1 MKTTTNL
8 KYYSYL
14 RKSSEGEDRQV
25 QSIER
30 QADEVHKLITYEG
43 LQVVGNFQECKSAM
57 IPENRP
63 EFKKMIRGI
72 KMGKANGIVCWHI
85 NRLARNPL
93 ESGIIQQLLEDGK
106 IQSIITKD
114 REYISADN
122 AIIFSVES
130 SLATQ
135 YSKDLG
141 KMVRSGMDKK
151 ASQGIAPFKAP
162 IGYLNTKM
170 AEHGSNYIIKD
181 PERFDIVRQIWDMI
195 LSRQYTTSK
204 ILEIVVNETGL
215 KPRLPHG
222 AKLGKLT
229 ISGLYNLL
237 TNPFYTGLFYYKGQL
252 IQGKHEPMITMIEFN
267 SVQELLGRT
276 GNSRYQ
282 KHKFTYTGI
291 MKCGECG
298 CAITATKKSK
308 LIKSNHLYKS
318 YSYYYCTQRKQDVE
332 CLSRQILR
340 LEELEN
346 QIVEEMQSASINDS
360 FFNLA
365 IKIIKQN
372 SDTLKSQAEA
382 IQQQQERGII
392 TIEKEVKNLLQL
404 RISDVITDEEFQ
416 QEKNDREKRLTII
429 NTKLREIKSH
439 PYFLLAQIEANL
451 KGLVNLKERFISA
464 SEEGR
469 RKMFLDLGENHHLN
483 GKKLNIIK
491 PLWVQCIEKNKKDVE
506 PELIRFELEK
516 YIDINTFNI
525 HFKDMFP
532 LMCALVE
539 EVGTVFKK
547 EIGDREENDL
557 TLDSIIII
565 EDW

>member
-1 MKTTTNL
+1 MKPRSNL
-8 KYYSYL
+8 KYYIYL

-30 QADEVHKLITYEG
+30 QADEVHKLITHEG
-43 LQVVGNFQECKSAM
+43 LQVAGTFQECKSAM

-63 EFKKMIRGI
+63 EFKKMVKGI
-72 KMGKANGIVCWHI
+72 KAGKANGIICWHL

-106 IQSIITKD
+106 IQSIITRD
-114 REYISADN
+114 REYTASDN

-181 PERFDIVRQIWDMI
+181 TERFDIVRQLWDMV
-195 LSRQYTTSK
+195 LSRQHTTSEILK
-204 ILEIVVNETGL
+204 IILNETGL
-215 KPRLPHG
+215 KPRPPHRG
-222 AKLGKLT
+222 KLGQLT
-229 ISGLYNLL
+229 LSGLYNLL
-237 TNPFYTGLFYYKGQL
+237 TNPFYAGLFYYKEEL
-252 IQGKHEPMITMIEFN
+252 VQGKHEPMITMAEFD
-267 SVQELLGRT
+267 SVQELLGRK

-308 LIKSNHLYKS
+308 LIKSSQMYKS
-318 YSYYYCTQRKQDVE
+318 YTYYYCTQRKQNVT
-332 CLSRQILR
+332 CVSRKILTV
-340 LEELEN
+340 EELEK
-346 QIVEEMQSASINDS
+346 QIVEQMQSTSITDS

-365 IKIIKQN
+365 VEIVKQN
-372 SDTLKSQAEA
+372 SDYLKSQVEA
-382 IQQQQERGII
+382 IEQQQKKEII
-392 TIEKEVKNLLQL
+392 GIEKEVKNLLQL
-404 RISDVITDEEFQ
+404 RISDVITDGEFQ
-416 QEKNDREKRLTII
+416 QEKQARGNKLAVLNLKLEESKR
-429 NTKLREIKSH
+429 H
-439 PYFLLAQIEANL
+439 PYYLLTEIES
-451 KGLVNLKERFISA
+451 KIKELVNLKERFISA

-469 RKMFLDLGENHHLN
+469 RKIFLTLGENYLLN
-483 GKKLNIIK
+483 GKKLNVIK
-491 PLWVQCIEKNKKDVE
+491 PLWLQTIEKNKKSVE
-506 PELIRFELEK
+506 PELLRFELEK
-516 YIDINTFNI
+516 YVDVNTFSI
-525 HFKDMFP
+525 YFKDMFP

-539 EVGTVFKK
+539 EVGTAITGK
-547 EIGDREENDL
+547 
-557 TLDSIIII
+557 
-565 EDW
+565 

>member
-1 MKTTTNL
+1 MNSLTNL
-8 KYYSYL
+8 KYYIYL

-30 QADEVHKLITYEG
+30 QADEVHKLINHDG
-43 LQVVGNFQECKSAM
+43 LQVVGTFQECKSAM

-63 EFKKMIRGI
+63 EFKKMVRGI
-72 KMGKANGIVCWHI
+72 KTGKANGIICWHL

-106 IQSIITKD
+106 IQSIITRD
-114 REYISADN
+114 REYTSADN

-181 PERFDIVRQIWDMI
+181 PDRFDIIRQIWDMI

-215 KPRLPHG
+215 KPRPPHRG
-222 AKLGKLT
+222 KLGQLT
-229 ISGLYNLL
+229 LSGVYSLL
-237 TNPFYTGLFYYKGQL
+237 TNPFYTGLFYYRGQL
-252 IQGKHEPMITMIEFN
+252 IAGKHEPMITMAEFD
-267 SVQELLGRT
+267 SVQELLGRK

-308 LIKSNHLYKS
+308 LIKSNQLYKN
-318 YSYYYCTQRKQDVE
+318 YTYYYCTQRKQGVT
-332 CLSRQILR
+332 CLSRKILTVD
-340 LEELEN
+340 ELEN
-346 QIVEEMQSASINDS
+346 QIVEEMQSTSISDS

-365 IKIIKQN
+365 VEIVKQN
-372 SDTLKSQAEA
+372 SEYLKSQVET
-382 IQQQQERGII
+382 IEQQQKKEII
-392 TIEKEVKNLLQL
+392 NIEKEVKNLLQL
-404 RISDVITDEEFQ
+404 RISDVITDGEFQ
-416 QEKNDREKRLTII
+416 QEKQTRENKLAVINLKLEESKR
-429 NTKLREIKSH
+429 H
-439 PYFLLAQIEANL
+439 PYYLLTEIESKL
-451 KGLVNLKERFISA
+451 KELVNLEERFISA

-469 RKMFLDLGENHHLN
+469 RKIFLTLGENYLLN
-483 GKKLNIIK
+483 GKKLSVIK
-491 PLWVQCIEKNKKDVE
+491 PLWLQTIAKNKKSVE
-506 PELIRFELEK
+506 SELLRFELGK
-516 YIDINTFNI
+516 YIDVNTFSI
-525 HFKDMFP
+525 YFKDMFP

-539 EVGTVFKK
+539 EVGTAIKGK
-547 EIGDREENDL
+547 MKY
-557 TLDSIIII
+557 
-565 EDW
+565 

>member
-1 MKTTTNL
+1 
-8 KYYSYL
+8 
-14 RKSSEGEDRQV
+14 V

-30 QADEVHKLITYEG
+30 QADEIDKMISYQKLK
-43 LQVVGNFQECKSAM
+43 VVGAFQECKSAM

-63 EFKKMIRGI
+63 EFSKMVKGI
-72 KMGKANGIVCWHI
+72 KAGKANGIICWHI

-114 REYISADN
+114 REYATADN

-170 AEHGSNYIIKD
+170 AEHGTNYIIKD
-181 PERFDIVRQIWDMI
+181 PERFEIVRQIWDMI

-204 ILEIVVNETGL
+204 ILQIVMSKTVL
-215 KPRLPHG
+215 MPSLAQS
-222 AKLGKLT
+222 AKLRKLGL
-229 ISGLYNLL
+229 SGLYNLL
-237 TNPFYTGLFYYKGQL
+237 SNPFYAGLFYYKGQL
-252 IQGKHEPMITMIEFN
+252 IRGKHEPMITMNEFDT
-267 SVQELLGRT
+267 VQELLGRK

-291 MKCGECG
+291 ITCGECG

-318 YSYYYCTQRKQDVE
+318 YTYYYCTQRKRDVE
-332 CLSRQILR
+332 CLSRRILTV
-340 LEELEN
+340 EELEN
-346 QIVEEMQSASINDS
+346 QIVEEMQEASITDT

-365 IKIIKQN
+365 VEIVKQN
-372 SDTLKSQAEA
+372 SNNLKTQAET
-382 IQQQQERGII
+382 IGQQHKKEII

-416 QEKNDREKRLTII
+416 QEKQEREKRLSAI
-429 NTKLREIKSH
+429 NHKIKEGESH
-439 PYFLLAQIEANL
+439 PYYLLTKIETKL
-451 KGLVNLKERFISA
+451 KELVNLKERFISA

-469 RKMFLDLGENHHLN
+469 RKIFLTLGENYILN

-491 PLWVQCIEKNKKDVE
+491 PLWLECIEKHKKIVE

-516 YIDINTFNI
+516 YVDINTFNI
-525 HFKDMFP
+525 YFKDMFP
-532 LMCALVE
+532 LMSTLVE
-539 EVGTVFKK
+539 EVGTELGRETFKSNN
-547 EIGDREENDL
+547 ICPDMHL
-557 TLDSIIII
+557 
-565 EDW
+565 

>member
-1 MKTTTNL
+1 MKAQTNL
-8 KYYSYL
+8 KYYIYL

-30 QADEVHKLITYEG
+30 QADEVNKLITYQG
-43 LQVVGNFQECKSAM
+43 LQVVGTFEECKSAM
-57 IPENRP
+57 VPENRP

-72 KMGKANGIVCWHI
+72 KIGKANGIVCWHI

-106 IQSIITKD
+106 IKSILTKD
-114 REYISADN
+114 REYTSADN
-122 AIIFSVES
+122 SIILSVES

-151 ASQGIAPFKAP
+151 VSQGIAPFKAP

-170 AEHGSNYIIKD
+170 AEHGSNYIMKD

-204 ILEIVVNETGL
+204 ILEIVLNETGL
-215 KPRLPHG
+215 KPRPPRG

-229 ISGLYNLL
+229 ISGLYSLL
-237 TNPFYTGLFYYKGQL
+237 NNPFYAGLFYYKGQL
-252 IQGKHEPMITMIEFN
+252 IQGKHEPMVTVTEFDA
-267 SVQELLGRT
+267 VQELLGRN
-276 GNSRYQ
+276 GNSRHQ

-291 MKCGECG
+291 IKCGECG

-318 YSYYYCTQRKQDVE
+318 YTYYYCTQRKQNIK
-332 CLSRQILR
+332 CLSRKILTVY
-340 LEELEN
+340 ELEN
-346 QIVEEMQSASINDS
+346 QIIDEMYSASINDS

-365 IKIIKQN
+365 VKIIKQN

-382 IQQQQERGII
+382 IQQQQKKEII

-404 RISDVITDEEFQ
+404 RISDAITDEEFQ
-416 QEKNDREKRLTII
+416 QEKNDRENRLSII
-429 NTKLREIKSH
+429 NVKLEESKSH
-439 PYFLLAQIEANL
+439 PYYLLTQIESKL
-451 KGLVNLKERFISA
+451 KELVNLKERFISA

-469 RKMFLDLGENHHLN
+469 RKMFLALGGNYLLI

-491 PLWVQCIEKNKKDVE
+491 PLWLQTIEKNIKNVE

-532 LMCALVE
+532 LMWALLE
-539 EVGTVFKK
+539 EVGTSIDK
-547 EIGDREENDL
+547 EIKAPQQVAFRNSL
-557 TLDSIIII
+557 PS
-565 EDW
+565 